1 CFERPGDSMTAD
13 NAPAPPATEAVQ
25 TFPLA
30 PAASG
35 GQP

>member
-1 CFERPGDSMTAD
+1 MTAD
-13 NAPAPPATEAVQ
+13 TAPAPPATEAVQ

-30 PAASG
+30 PTASG

>member
-1 CFERPGDSMTAD
+1 MTAD
-13 NAPAPPATEAVQ
+13 NTPAPPATEAAQ